1 MCHILVPETLETGRE
16 AQVNPRV
23 SESKGAEME
32 KCQSKEVRESWDGE
46 MELDVTA
53 IHRTKQKLGERPQ
66 L

>member
-16 AQVNPRV
+16 VQVNPRV

-46 MELDVTA
+46 MELDVKA
-53 IHRTKQKLGERPQ
+53 IHRTKQKLG
-66 L
+66 